1 MYKHNIKDTYKYV
14 YIYETYHVY
23 IYMHINLED
32 KESKSKTDRNRL
44 EQIQQ
49 MLVIWEN
56 LGKKYLRFPY
66 SILTTFL

>member
-1 MYKHNIKDTYKYV
+1 
-14 YIYETYHVY
+14 
-23 IYMHINLED
+23 MHINLED